1 MNIINATRKIRHIIK
16 KSPKSRKILLN
27 NSLYTK
33 LSKSNIKYIK
43 IHQTRINNIDSIST
57 FPSLNYNCLF
67 TKSIQPSFTKD
78 INKKKGVKPSNLSFT
93 ESDKNRLIE
102 MAWQDRVSFDTI
114 KELYGFTENEV
125 KNMMRELLKRS
136 SFKMWRKRVQGRAT
150 KHKLKVSYKTT
161 RFQ

>member
-1 MNIINATRKIRHIIK
+1 MYFQK
-16 KSPKSRKILLN
+16 
-27 NSLYTK
+27 
-33 LSKSNIKYIK
+33 
-43 IHQTRINNIDSIST
+43 DSARE
-57 FPSLNYNCLF
+57 FN
-67 TKSIQPSFTKD
+67 

-125 KNMMRELLKRS
+125 KNMMRDLLKRS
-136 SFKMWRKRVQGRAT
+136 SFKMWRKRVQGRTT

>member
-1 MNIINATRKIRHIIK
+1 MYFEKKESLKLDFTRKAK
-16 KSPKSRKILLN
+16 KEKQDLTAFQEEDL
-27 NSLYTK
+27 
-33 LSKSNIKYIK
+33 
-43 IHQTRINNIDSIST
+43 
-57 FPSLNYNCLF
+57 
-67 TKSIQPSFTKD
+67 
-78 INKKKGVKPSNLSFT
+78 
-93 ESDKNRLIE
+93 NRLIE

>member
-1 MNIINATRKIRHIIK
+1 MYFQK
-16 KSPKSRKILLN
+16 
-27 NSLYTK
+27 
-33 LSKSNIKYIK
+33 
-43 IHQTRINNIDSIST
+43 DSARE
-57 FPSLNYNCLF
+57 FN
-67 TKSIQPSFTKD
+67 
-78 INKKKGVKPSNLSFT
+78 INKKKGVKTKLILSFT

-125 KNMMRELLKRS
+125 KNMMRDLLKRS

>member
-1 MNIINATRKIRHIIK
+1 MYFQK
-16 KSPKSRKILLN
+16 
-27 NSLYTK
+27 
-33 LSKSNIKYIK
+33 
-43 IHQTRINNIDSIST
+43 DSARE
-57 FPSLNYNCLF
+57 FN
-67 TKSIQPSFTKD
+67 
-78 INKKKGVKPSNLSFT
+78 INKKKGVKPSNLSFS

-125 KNMMRELLKRS
+125 KNMMRDLLKRS

-150 KHKLKVSYKTT
+150 KHKLKVIYKTT

>member
-1 MNIINATRKIRHIIK
+1 MYFQKDRERECNIHNK
-16 KSPKSRKILLN
+16 KS
-27 NSLYTK
+27 
-33 LSKSNIKYIK
+33 
-43 IHQTRINNIDSIST
+43 
-57 FPSLNYNCLF
+57 
-67 TKSIQPSFTKD
+67 
-78 INKKKGVKPSNLSFT
+78 VKPSNLSFT

-125 KNMMRELLKRS
+125 KNMMRDLLKRS

-150 KHKLKVSYKTT
+150 KHTLRVSYKTT

>member
-1 MNIINATRKIRHIIK
+1 MYFQKD
-16 KSPKSRKILLN
+16 SSREFN
-27 NSLYTK
+27 
-33 LSKSNIKYIK
+33 
-43 IHQTRINNIDSIST
+43 
-57 FPSLNYNCLF
+57 
-67 TKSIQPSFTKD
+67 

-125 KNMMRELLKRS
+125 KNMMRDFLKRS

-150 KHKLKVSYKTT
+150 KHKLKVRYKTT

>member
-1 MNIINATRKIRHIIK
+1 MYFQK
-16 KSPKSRKILLN
+16 
-27 NSLYTK
+27 
-33 LSKSNIKYIK
+33 
-43 IHQTRINNIDSIST
+43 DSARE
-57 FPSLNYNCLF
+57 FN
-67 TKSIQPSFTKD
+67 
-78 INKKKGVKPSNLSFT
+78 INKKKGVKPSNSSFT

-125 KNMMRELLKRS
+125 KNMMRDLLKRS
-136 SFKMWRKRVQGRAT
+136 SFKMWRKRVQGRTT

>member
-1 MNIINATRKIRHIIK
+1 MYFEKNESLKLDFTIK
-16 KSPKSRKILLN
+16 
-27 NSLYTK
+27 
-33 LSKSNIKYIK
+33 SKKEK
-43 IHQTRINNIDSIST
+43 QDLT
-57 FPSLNYNCLF
+57 
-67 TKSIQPSFTKD
+67 SIQED
-78 INKKKGVKPSNLSFT
+78 DL
-93 ESDKNRLIE
+93 NRLIE

>member
-1 MNIINATRKIRHIIK
+1 MYFQK
-16 KSPKSRKILLN
+16 
-27 NSLYTK
+27 
-33 LSKSNIKYIK
+33 
-43 IHQTRINNIDSIST
+43 DSARE
-57 FPSLNYNCLF
+57 FN
-67 TKSIQPSFTKD
+67 
-78 INKKKGVKPSNLSFT
+78 INKKKSVKKTNFIFT

-125 KNMMRELLKRS
+125 KNMMRDLLKRS
-136 SFKMWRKRVQGRAT
+136 SFKMWRKRVQGRTT

>member
-1 MNIINATRKIRHIIK
+1 MYFQKD
-16 KSPKSRKILLN
+16 SSREFN
-27 NSLYTK
+27 V
-33 LSKSNIKYIK
+33 
-43 IHQTRINNIDSIST
+43 
-57 FPSLNYNCLF
+57 
-67 TKSIQPSFTKD
+67 
-78 INKKKGVKPSNLSFT
+78 NKKKGVKPSNLSFT

-125 KNMMRELLKRS
+125 KNMMRDLLKRS

>member
-1 MNIINATRKIRHIIK
+1 MYFQK
-16 KSPKSRKILLN
+16 
-27 NSLYTK
+27 
-33 LSKSNIKYIK
+33 
-43 IHQTRINNIDSIST
+43 DSARE
-57 FPSLNYNCLF
+57 FN
-67 TKSIQPSFTKD
+67 

-93 ESDKNRLIE
+93 ESDENRLIE
-102 MAWQDRVSFDTI
+102 MAWQDRVFFDTI

-125 KNMMRELLKRS
+125 KNMMRDLLKRS

>member
-1 MNIINATRKIRHIIK
+1 MYFQK
-16 KSPKSRKILLN
+16 
-27 NSLYTK
+27 
-33 LSKSNIKYIK
+33 
-43 IHQTRINNIDSIST
+43 DSARE
-57 FPSLNYNCLF
+57 FN
-67 TKSIQPSFTKD
+67 

-136 SFKMWRKRVQGRAT
+136 SFKMWRKRVQGR
-150 KHKLKVSYKTT
+150 VE
-161 RFQ
+161 R

>member
-1 MNIINATRKIRHIIK
+1 MYFQK
-16 KSPKSRKILLN
+16 
-27 NSLYTK
+27 
-33 LSKSNIKYIK
+33 
-43 IHQTRINNIDSIST
+43 DSARE
-57 FPSLNYNCLF
+57 FN
-67 TKSIQPSFTKD
+67 

-114 KELYGFTENEV
+114 KELYGFSENEI
-125 KNMMRELLKRS
+125 KKMMRNLLKKS
-136 SFKMWRKRVQGRAT
+136 SFKMWRKRVQGKAT

>member
-1 MNIINATRKIRHIIK
+1 MYFQK
-16 KSPKSRKILLN
+16 
-27 NSLYTK
+27 
-33 LSKSNIKYIK
+33 
-43 IHQTRINNIDSIST
+43 DSARE
-57 FPSLNYNCLF
+57 FN
-67 TKSIQPSFTKD
+67 
-78 INKKKGVKPSNLSFT
+78 INKKKSVKPSNLSFS

-125 KNMMRELLKRS
+125 KDIMRELLKRS

>member
-1 MNIINATRKIRHIIK
+1 MYFQK
-16 KSPKSRKILLN
+16 
-27 NSLYTK
+27 
-33 LSKSNIKYIK
+33 
-43 IHQTRINNIDSIST
+43 DSARE
-57 FPSLNYNCLF
+57 FN
-67 TKSIQPSFTKD
+67 

-93 ESDKNRLIE
+93 ESDKIRLIE

-125 KNMMRELLKRS
+125 KNMMRDLLKRS
-136 SFKMWRKRVQGRAT
+136 SFRMWRKRVQGRAT

>member
-1 MNIINATRKIRHIIK
+1 MYFE
-16 KSPKSRKILLN
+16 KSE
-27 NSLYTK
+27 SLK
-33 LSKSNIKYIK
+33 L
-43 IHQTRINNIDSIST
+43 D
-57 FPSLNYNCLF
+57 F
-67 TKSIQPSFTKD
+67 TKKP
-78 INKKKGVKPSNLSFT
+78 KKQKQDLTPFQEEDL
-93 ESDKNRLIE
+93 NRLIE

-125 KNMMRELLKRS
+125 KNMMRDLLKRS

>member
-1 MNIINATRKIRHIIK
+1 MYFQK
-16 KSPKSRKILLN
+16 
-27 NSLYTK
+27 
-33 LSKSNIKYIK
+33 
-43 IHQTRINNIDSIST
+43 DSARE
-57 FPSLNYNCLF
+57 FN
-67 TKSIQPSFTKD
+67 

-136 SFKMWRKRVQGRAT
+136 SF
-150 KHKLKVSYKTT
+150 
-161 RFQ
+161 

>member
-1 MNIINATRKIRHIIK
+1 MYFQK
-16 KSPKSRKILLN
+16 
-27 NSLYTK
+27 
-33 LSKSNIKYIK
+33 
-43 IHQTRINNIDSIST
+43 DSARE
-57 FPSLNYNCLF
+57 FN
-67 TKSIQPSFTKD
+67 
-78 INKKKGVKPSNLSFT
+78 INKKKCVKPSNLSFS

-125 KNMMRELLKRS
+125 KNMMRDLLKRS